1 MCSNKL
7 LNFARVYAKIKNKKR
22 EFFYVKEMNLSA
34 CMFNLLYEKLAKSL
48 SNSTD
53 EQRL

>member
-1 MCSNKL
+1 
-7 LNFARVYAKIKNKKR
+7 
-22 EFFYVKEMNLSA
+22 MNLSA

-53 EQRL
+53 EQRLWQLAIVLIINCGLD